1 MENREQLEGLIR
13 KYFEEILPKYK
24 EVTVAAA
31 NAGKKLPVFHKTDF
45 SGHIENFRQMKS
57 AAQELLPVAEKIDI
71 PALAQ
76 EERTVAR
83 ALVASLRDF
92 ILLCERNM
100 SHYDLMDRRQYRKNH
115 VSMEDFRLSMTGV
128 NAAMMKSVESLNAL
142 ETADRVLHGEPVR
155 QDPDSEHVTD
165 GDTASDD
172 EQAQDCGQNREGA
185 ANEQN
190 GE

>member
-57 AAQELLPVAEKIDI
+57 AAQELLPIAEKIDI

-115 VSMEDFRLSMTGV
+115 VSMEDFRLSVTGV

-155 QDPDSEHVTD
+155 QDPDSEHETD

>member
-83 ALVASLRDF
+83 ALVASLRHF

-115 VSMEDFRLSMTGV
+115 VSMEDFRLSVTGV

-155 QDPDSEHVTD
+155 QDPDSERETD

>member
-1 MENREQLEGLIR
+1 MENREQMEGLIR

>member
-1 MENREQLEGLIR
+1 MENRGQLEGLIR

-115 VSMEDFRLSMTGV
+115 VSMEDFRLSVTGV

-155 QDPDSEHVTD
+155 QDPDSEHETD

>member
-57 AAQELLPVAEKIDI
+57 AAQELLPIAEKIDI

-115 VSMEDFRLSMTGV
+115 VSMEDFRLSVTGV

-155 QDPDSEHVTD
+155 QDPDSERETD

>member
-115 VSMEDFRLSMTGV
+115 VSMEDFRLSVTGV
-128 NAAMMKSVESLNAL
+128 KAAMMKSVESLNAL

-155 QDPDSEHVTD
+155 QDPDSEHETD

>member
-1 MENREQLEGLIR
+1 MENREQLEGPIR

-115 VSMEDFRLSMTGV
+115 VSMEDFRLSVTGV

-155 QDPDSEHVTD
+155 QDPDSEHETD

>member
-155 QDPDSEHVTD
+155 QEPDSEHETD
-165 GDTASDD
+165 VDTASDD
-172 EQAQDCGQNREGA
+172 EQAQNRGQDSEED

>member
-115 VSMEDFRLSMTGV
+115 VSMEDFRLSVTGV

-142 ETADRVLHGEPVR
+142 ETADRVLRGEPVR
-155 QDPDSEHVTD
+155 QDPDSEYETD

>member
-71 PALAQ
+71 SALAQ

-115 VSMEDFRLSMTGV
+115 VSMEDFRLSVTGV

-155 QDPDSEHVTD
+155 QDPDSEHETD

>member
-1 MENREQLEGLIR
+1 MENREQMEGLIR

-155 QDPDSEHVTD
+155 QDPDSEHETD

>member
-76 EERTVAR
+76 EERTAAR

-100 SHYDLMDRRQYRKNH
+100 FHYDLMDRRQYRKNH
-115 VSMEDFRLSMTGV
+115 VSMEDFRLSVTGV

-142 ETADRVLHGEPVR
+142 ETADRVLRGEPVR
-155 QDPDSEHVTD
+155 QDPDSEHETD

>member
-155 QDPDSEHVTD
+155 QDPDSEHETD

>member
-57 AAQELLPVAEKIDI
+57 AAQELLPIAEKIDI

-155 QDPDSEHVTD
+155 QDPDSEHETD

-172 EQAQDCGQNREGA
+172 EQAQDCGQSREGV

>member
-31 NAGKKLPVFHKTDF
+31 NAGKKLPVFRKTDF

-57 AAQELLPVAEKIDI
+57 AAQELLPIAEKIDI

-115 VSMEDFRLSMTGV
+115 VSMEDFRLSVTGV

-155 QDPDSEHVTD
+155 QDPDSERETD

>member
-31 NAGKKLPVFHKTDF
+31 NAGKRLPVFHKTDF

-115 VSMEDFRLSMTGV
+115 VSMEDFRLSVTGV

-155 QDPDSEHVTD
+155 QDPDSEHETD

-172 EQAQDCGQNREGA
+172 EQAQDCGQNSEGN
-185 ANEQN
+185 ANKQN

>member
-57 AAQELLPVAEKIDI
+57 AAQELLPIAEKIDI

-155 QDPDSEHVTD
+155 QDPDSEYETD

>member
-115 VSMEDFRLSMTGV
+115 VSMEDFRLSVTGV

-155 QDPDSEHVTD
+155 QDPDSEYETD

>member
-1 MENREQLEGLIR
+1 MENRGQLEGLIR

-57 AAQELLPVAEKIDI
+57 AAQELLPIAEKIDI

-115 VSMEDFRLSMTGV
+115 VSMEDFRLSVTGV

-155 QDPDSEHVTD
+155 QDPDSERETD

>member
-1 MENREQLEGLIR
+1 MENRGQLEGLIR

-115 VSMEDFRLSMTGV
+115 VSMEDFRLSVTGV

-155 QDPDSEHVTD
+155 QDPDSERETD

>member
-155 QDPDSEHVTD
+155 QDPDSEHETD

-172 EQAQDCGQNREGA
+172 EQAQDCGQSREGA

>member
-115 VSMEDFRLSMTGV
+115 VSMEDFRLSVTGV

-155 QDPDSEHVTD
+155 QDPDSEHETD

>member
-115 VSMEDFRLSMTGV
+115 VSMEDFRLSVTGV

-155 QDPDSEHVTD
+155 QDPDAERETD

>member
-57 AAQELLPVAEKIDI
+57 AAQELLPIAEKIDI

-115 VSMEDFRLSMTGV
+115 VSMEDFRLSVTGV

-155 QDPDSEHVTD
+155 QDPDSEHETD

-172 EQAQDCGQNREGA
+172 EQAQDCGQSREGA

>member
-13 KYFEEILPKYK
+13 EYFEEILPKYK

-45 SGHIENFRQMKS
+45 SGHIENFRQMKA
-57 AAQELLPVAEKIDI
+57 AAQELLPAAEKIDI

-76 EERTVAR
+76 EEQTAAR

-115 VSMEDFRLSMTGV
+115 VSMEDFRLSVTGV

-142 ETADRVLHGEPVR
+142 ETANHVLHGEPVR
-155 QDPDSEHVTD
+155 QDPDPEYETD

-172 EQAQDCGQNREGA
+172 EQAQNRGQDSEED

>member
-115 VSMEDFRLSMTGV
+115 VSMEDFRLSVTGV

-155 QDPDSEHVTD
+155 QDPDSERETD

>member
-57 AAQELLPVAEKIDI
+57 AAQELLPIAEKIDI

-155 QDPDSEHVTD
+155 QDPDSEHETD

>member
-1 MENREQLEGLIR
+1 MENRGQLEGLIR

-57 AAQELLPVAEKIDI
+57 AAQELLPIAEKIDI

-115 VSMEDFRLSMTGV
+115 VSMEDFRLSVTGV

-155 QDPDSEHVTD
+155 QDPDSEHETD

>member
-115 VSMEDFRLSMTGV
+115 VSMEDFRLSVTGV

-142 ETADRVLHGEPVR
+142 ETADRVLHGETVR
-155 QDPDSEHVTD
+155 QDPDSEHETD

>member
-76 EERTVAR
+76 KERTVAR

>member
-57 AAQELLPVAEKIDI
+57 AAQELLPIAEKIDI

-155 QDPDSEHVTD
+155 QDPDSEHETD

-172 EQAQDCGQNREGA
+172 EQAQDCGQSREGA

>member
-92 ILLCERNM
+92 ILLCKRNM

-115 VSMEDFRLSMTGV
+115 VSMEDFRLSVTGV

-155 QDPDSEHVTD
+155 QDPDSEHETD

>member
-115 VSMEDFRLSMTGV
+115 VSMEDFRLSVTGV

-155 QDPDSEHVTD
+155 QDPDSEHETD

-172 EQAQDCGQNREGA
+172 EQAQNRGQNSEGN
-185 ANEQN
+185 ANKQN

>member
-115 VSMEDFRLSMTGV
+115 VSMEDFRLSVTGV

-155 QDPDSEHVTD
+155 QDPDSEHETD

-172 EQAQDCGQNREGA
+172 EQAQDCGQSREGA